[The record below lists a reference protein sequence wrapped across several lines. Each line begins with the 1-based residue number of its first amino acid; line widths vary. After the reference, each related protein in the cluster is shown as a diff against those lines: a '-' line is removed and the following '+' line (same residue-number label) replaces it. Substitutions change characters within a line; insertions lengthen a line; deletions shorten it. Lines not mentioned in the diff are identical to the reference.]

1 MTQRVI
7 WQHIQRSLA
16 LKLSGWTLW
25 LALAAAFGWSAPVSA
40 QRVDLLALC
49 LDSGLSAQDCEDLG
63 FRVLDPLPQVEV
75 LNVEGDDVRVVQI
88 PSARGSITTTL
99 TVSSTENETVVTLEP
114 AQVGTTQTVFV
125 PSTNSAVLGAIAYCE
140 AEDLIE
146 DCGLFFREVF
156 LDVCLRG
163 QVDPIYC
170 APVEAPEQVLE
181 MPESTQAP
189 EAEQAEQAEIE
200 LLIVESE
207 AGAEAEA
214 EIEADVENDPVVEAD
229 DASLEPQAIDPNDAA
244 PTVAEIMAAA
254 EADAMSPELSAV
266 AQAIA
271 PCAESGLNAVSCFFD
286 LEAQIAPLCAAQTDG
301 SMSQCVG
308 LIKQVLED
316 R

>member
-189 EAEQAEQAEIE
+189 EAEQAEIE

-207 AGAEAEA
+207 AGAEA
-214 EIEADVENDPVVEAD
+214 DVVHDQLVEVD
-229 DASLEPQAIDPNDAA
+229 DASLEPLAIDPKDAA

>member
-40 QRVDLLALC
+40 QRVDVLALC

-189 EAEQAEQAEIE
+189 EAEQAEIE

-207 AGAEAEA
+207 AGAEA
-214 EIEADVENDPVVEAD
+214 DVVHDQLVEVD
-229 DASLEPQAIDPNDAA
+229 DASLEPLAIDPNDAA